1 MEKQTYISA
10 SEISA
15 VDELYQK
22 YLSNGNDL
30 DIGWKKFF
38 EGFEFARKNFS
49 ESSEGGVPENARLP
63 DGQVKKEF
71 AVLNLINLYR
81 AVGHLFTHTNP
92 VRERRKYSPSLDEIE
107 RIGLAQTDMGTVF
120 QAGAEIGLGPAPLKE
135 IIAVLK
141 QTYCGSIGVEYRYI
155 RSAEITKWLQT
166 RMEPQRNTPGF
177 SKEEK
182 KDILDNISKAVV
194 FENFLHTKFAGEK
207 RFSLEGCEA
216 LIPAMD
222 SVIQKGAS
230 LGIKEF
236 VIGMAHRGRLNVLA
250 NIMKKTY
257 EDIFTE
263 FEGKEFD
270 EALFDGDVKYHQG
283 YSSNVVTKD
292 GNKVHLSLTPNPSHL
307 ETVGGVAEGISRAKI
322 DKNFSGDSSKLCPI
336 LIHGDAAI
344 AGQGILY
351 EIVQMVRLD
360 AYKTGGT
367 IHLVT
372 NNQIGFTTNYLDAR
386 SSTYCTDI
394 AKVTLSPVFHVN
406 ADDVEA
412 VIYVVQLAME
422 FRQKFHRDVFI
433 DLLGYRKYGHNEGDE
448 PRFTQPMLYKSIATH
463 ANPREIYM
471 KKLIA
476 EGVIDETQA
485 KQIENDFRILLNER
499 LSDAKQIKKT
509 KVTSFL
515 EGQWKGMKMA
525 ADSDFDRSPDTS
537 VDKETLIEIG
547 NKITAIPPG
556 KKFFN
561 KTEKLFKDRKA
572 MLDGNKLD
580 WAMGELLAYGTL
592 LNEGHSVRFSGQDVE
607 RGTFSHRHAV
617 IKLEDSEEE
626 YVPLASVEKNSKL
639 MIYNSHLSE
648 YAVLGFEY
656 GYAMASPEA
665 LCIWEAQFGDFAN
678 CAQVVIDQYISA
690 AEDKWRRMNGICL
703 LLPHGYEG
711 QGAEHSSA
719 RIERFLTL
727 CAENNMYV
735 INATT
740 PANFFHA
747 LRRQLKQ
754 PFRKPLIAF
763 TPKSLLRHPKCVS
776 PLSEF
781 SAGGFKEMID
791 DADANPKSVKK
802 LVFSFGKIY
811 YDLLAHRE
819 ALAAAPLSGGQ
830 PSQKGEGWERS
841 SGAGGEVALIRIEQM
856 YPFPK
861 KQFADLLS
869 KYAAAKE
876 FVWAQEE
883 PHNMGAWGYLLRTVS
898 PHLKGGHLQCI
909 ARPESASPATGS
921 KKVHEIQQKDI
932 LDKVFKPHP

>member
-1 MEKQTYISA
+1 MEKQTYLSS

-15 VDELYQK
+15 IDDLYQQ
-22 YLSNGNDL
+22 YLKSNSSVETD
-30 DIGWKKFF
+30 WQKFF
-38 EGFEFARKNFS
+38 EGFEFARKNYQDQA
-49 ESSEGGVPENARLP
+49 EAGVPENACLP
-63 DGQVKKEF
+63 DRQVRKEF
-71 AVLNLINLYR
+71 CVLNLINLYR
-81 AVGHLFTHTNP
+81 SVGHLFTHTNP

-107 RIGLAQTDMGTVF
+107 LIGLAQSDMDTVF
-120 QAGAEIGLGPAPLKE
+120 QAGNEIGIGPAPLKE
-135 IIAVLK
+135 IIVVLK
-141 QTYCGSIGVEYRYI
+141 QIYCRSIGVEYRYI
-155 RSAEITKWLQT
+155 RNAEIVKWLQAK
-166 RMEPQRNTPGF
+166 MEPNRNAPAF

-182 KDILDNISKAVV
+182 IGILNDISKAVI
-194 FENFLHTKFAGEK
+194 FENFLHTKFVGEK

-222 SVIQKGAS
+222 SVINKGAA

-263 FEGKEFD
+263 FEGKEFE

-283 YSSNVVTKD
+283 YSSNIVTKD

-307 ETVGGVAEGISRAKI
+307 ETVGGVVEGISRAKI
-322 DKNFSGDSSKLCPI
+322 DNTYSGDSSRLCPI

-422 FRQKFHRDVFI
+422 FREKFHRDVFI

-448 PRFTQPMLYKSIATH
+448 PRFTQPLLYKAIATH
-463 ANPREIYM
+463 PNPRDIYM

-476 EGVIDETQA
+476 EGVIDETQTR
-485 KQIENDFRILLNER
+485 QIESDFRAMLDERLNE
-499 LSDAKQIKKT
+499 SKQIKKT

-515 EGQWKGMKMA
+515 EGQWKGLKIA
-525 ADSDFDRSPDTS
+525 TDADFDGSPDTS
-537 VDKETLIEIG
+537 VDKKILTEIG
-547 NKITAIPPG
+547 KKITEVPAG
-556 KKFFN
+556 KKFFT
-561 KTEKLFKDRKA
+561 KMEKLFKDRRA
-572 MLDGNKLD
+572 MLDGDKLD
-580 WAMGELLAYGTL
+580 WGMGELLAYGTL

-626 YVPLASVEKNSKL
+626 YVPLKSVEKDSKF

-656 GYAMASPEA
+656 GYAMASPES

-735 INATT
+735 INPTT

-747 LRRQLKQ
+747 LRRQLKT
-754 PFRKPLIAF
+754 PYRKPLIAF
-763 TPKSLLRHPKCVS
+763 TPKSLLRHPKCIS
-776 PLSEF
+776 SLDEF
-781 SAGGFKEMID
+781 SKGGFQEIMD
-791 DADANPKSVKK
+791 DKTANPESVRK

-811 YDLLAHRE
+811 YDLLAYRE
-819 ALAAAPLSGGQ
+819 TLSAISPLSSG
-830 PSQKGEGWERS
+830 R
-841 SGAGGEVALIRIEQM
+841 GAGGEVALIRIEQM

-861 KQFADLLS
+861 KQFADILS
-869 KYAAAKE
+869 KYNSAKE
-876 FVWAQEE
+876 FVWVQEE

-898 PHLKGGHLQCI
+898 PHLKGGQLQCI

-921 KKVHEIQQKDI
+921 KKVHEQQQKDI
-932 LDKVFKPHP
+932 LEKVFKPHP

>member
-1 MEKQTYISA
+1 MEKQTYISS

-15 VDELYQK
+15 VDDLYQQ
-22 YLSNGNDL
+22 YLKSNSSVETD
-30 DIGWKKFF
+30 WQKFF
-38 EGFEFARKNFS
+38 EGFEFARKNFQEMS
-49 ESSEGGVPENARLP
+49 DSGVPEN
-63 DGQVKKEF
+63 VKKEF
-71 AVLNLINLYR
+71 CVLNLINLYR

-107 RIGLAQTDMGTVF
+107 LIGLAQSDMGTVF
-120 QAGAEIGLGPAPLKE
+120 HAGSEIGLGDAKLSD
-135 IIAVLK
+135 IIAFLK

-155 RSAEITKWLQT
+155 RNAEIVKWLQAK
-166 RMEPQRNTPGF
+166 MEPVRNTPDF

-182 KDILDNISKAVV
+182 IGILNEISKAVI
-194 FENFLHTKFAGEK
+194 FENFLHTKFVGEK

-222 SVIQKGAS
+222 AVINKGAS

-263 FEGKEFD
+263 FEGKEFE

-322 DKNFSGDSSKLCPI
+322 DTTYSGDSSKLCPI

-372 NNQIGFTTNYLDAR
+372 NNQIGFTTNYMDAR

-406 ADDVEA
+406 ADDAEA
-412 VIYVVQLAME
+412 VNFVVQLAME
-422 FRQKFHRDVFI
+422 FRQKFQRDVFI

-448 PRFTQPMLYKSIATH
+448 PRFTQPLLYKNIATH
-463 ANPREIYM
+463 PNPREIYM

-476 EGVIDETQA
+476 EGVVDEVQA
-485 KQIENDFRILLNER
+485 KQIESDFRNLLSDR
-499 LSDAKQIKKT
+499 LNDAKQIKKT

-515 EGQWKGMKMA
+515 EGQWKGVKMA
-525 ADSDFDRSPDTS
+525 TDADFDKSPETS
-537 VDKETLIEIG
+537 VDKKTLTEIG
-547 NKITAIPPG
+547 KKITEIPVG

-561 KTEKLFKDRKA
+561 KMEKLFKDRRA
-572 MLDGNKLD
+572 MLDGDKLD
-580 WAMGELLAYGTL
+580 WGMGELLAYGTL

-626 YVPLASVEKNSKL
+626 YVPLSQIEKNSKFR
-639 MIYNSHLSE
+639 IFNSHLSE

-656 GYAMASPEA
+656 GYAMASPES

-747 LRRQLKQ
+747 LRRQLKT
-754 PFRKPLIAF
+754 PYRKPLIAF
-763 TPKSLLRHPKCVS
+763 TPKSLLRHPKCIS
-776 PLSEF
+776 SLDEF
-781 SAGGFKEMID
+781 SKGGFKEIID
-791 DADANPKSVKK
+791 DASADPKKVKR

-811 YDLLAHRE
+811 YDL
-819 ALAAAPLSGGQ
+819 AAKKESLTPN
-830 PSQKGEGWERS
+830 PSPQGEGNKAE
-841 SGAGGEVALIRIEQM
+841 EVALIRIEQM

-861 KQFADLLS
+861 KQFAEILS
-869 KYAAAKE
+869 KYNLAKE

-898 PHLKGGHLQCI
+898 PHLKGGQLKCI

-921 KKVHEIQQKDI
+921 KKVHEIQQREI
-932 LDKVFKPHP
+932 LEKVFNS

>member
-1 MEKQTYISA
+1 MEKQTYLSS

-22 YLSNGNDL
+22 YICNGDDL
-30 DIGWKKFF
+30 DEGWKKFF
-38 EGFEFARKNFS
+38 EGFEFARKNFTDTVDA
-49 ESSEGGVPENARLP
+49 GIPENVR
-63 DGQVKKEF
+63 KEF
-71 AVLNLINLYR
+71 CVLNLINLYR
-81 AVGHLFTHTNP
+81 AVGHLFTRTNP
-92 VRERRKYSPSLDEIE
+92 VRERRTYSPSLDEIE
-107 RIGLAQTDMGTVF
+107 LIGLSQKDMDTVF
-120 QAGAEIGLGPAPLKE
+120 HAGSEIGMPPSTLRE

-141 QTYCGSIGVEYRYI
+141 QTYCQSIGVEYRYI
-155 RSAEITKWLQT
+155 RNAEIIKWLQ
-166 RMEPQRNTPGF
+166 RKMEPKRNTPEF
-177 SKEEK
+177 VKEEK
-182 KDILDNISKAVV
+182 IDILNSINKAVI
-194 FENFLHTKFAGEK
+194 FENFLHTKFVGEK
-207 RFSLEGCEA
+207 RFSLEGCEV

-230 LGIKEF
+230 LGINEF

-263 FEGKEFD
+263 FEGKEF
-270 EALFDGDVKYHQG
+270 EESLFDGDVKYHQG
-283 YSSNVVTKD
+283 YSSNVITKD
-292 GNKVHLSLTPNPSHL
+292 GSKVHLSLTPNPSHL
-307 ETVGGVAEGISRAKI
+307 ETVGGVVEGISRAKI
-322 DKNFSGDSSKLCPI
+322 DRDYNGDNTKLCPI

-386 SSTYCTDI
+386 SSTYCTDV

-406 ADDVEA
+406 ADDAEA
-412 VIYVVQLAME
+412 VIYVVRLAME
-422 FRQKFHRDVFI
+422 FRQTFHRDVFI

-448 PRFTQPMLYKSIATH
+448 PRFTQPLLYKSIASH
-463 ANPREIYM
+463 PNPREIYI
-471 KKLIA
+471 KKLVA
-476 EGVIDETQA
+476 EGVIDEAQA
-485 KQIENDFRILLNER
+485 KQIENDFRTLLSERLNE
-499 LSDAKQIKKT
+499 SKQIKKT

-515 EGQWKGMKMA
+515 EGNWKGVKMA
-525 ADSDFDRSPDTS
+525 SDADFEKSPDTS
-537 VDKETLIEIG
+537 VDKKTLLEIG
-547 NKITAIPPG
+547 NKITEIPVG
-556 KKFFN
+556 KFFFN
-561 KTEKLFKDRKA
+561 KLEKLFKDRKS
-572 MLDGNKLD
+572 MLDGDKLD
-580 WAMGELLAYGTL
+580 WSMGELLAYGSL

-626 YVPLASVEKNSKL
+626 YVPLASVEKNSKF

-656 GYAMASPEA
+656 GYAMASPQT
-665 LCIWEAQFGDFAN
+665 LTIWEAQFGDFAN

-735 INATT
+735 INPTT

-763 TPKSLLRHPKCVS
+763 TPKSLLRHPKCIS
-776 PLSEF
+776 TLDDF
-781 SAGGFKEMID
+781 SKGGFKEIID
-791 DADANPKSVKK
+791 DVSIDATKVKK
-802 LVFSFGKIY
+802 LVFTFGKIH
-811 YDLLAHRE
+811 YDLLAKKE
-819 ALAAAPLSGGQ
+819 ELKNSDT
-830 PSQKGEGWERS
+830 
-841 SGAGGEVALIRIEQM
+841 ALIRLEQI

-861 KQFADLLS
+861 KQFADLLE
-869 KYAAAKE
+869 KYNSAKE
-876 FVWAQEE
+876 FLWVQEE

-898 PHLKGGHLQCI
+898 PHLKNGQLKCI

-921 KKVHEIQQKDI
+921 KKVHEQQQKDI
-932 LDKVFKPHP
+932 LEKVFSK

>member
-1 MEKQTYISA
+1 MEKQTYLNS

-22 YLSNGNDL
+22 YLNNADGL
-30 DIGWKKFF
+30 EEGWKKFF
-38 EGFEFARKNFS
+38 EGFEFARKNFT
-49 ESSEGGVPENARLP
+49 ESADTGVPEN
-63 DGQVKKEF
+63 VKKEF
-71 AVLNLINLYR
+71 CVLNLINLYR

-107 RIGLAQTDMGTVF
+107 LIGLAQSDMDTVF
-120 QAGAEIGLGPAPLKE
+120 HAGSEIGLGDATLRD
-135 IIAVLK
+135 IIKHLK
-141 QTYCGSIGVEYRYI
+141 QTYCQSIGVEYRYI
-155 RSAEITKWLQT
+155 RNAEITKWLQEK
-166 RMEPQRNTPGF
+166 MEPKRNTPDF

-182 KDILDNISKAVV
+182 IDALNDISKAVV
-194 FENFLHTKFAGEK
+194 FENFLHTKFVGEK
-207 RFSLEGCEA
+207 RFSLEGVEA
-216 LIPAMD
+216 LIPALD
-222 SVIQKGAS
+222 AVINKGAS

-236 VIGMAHRGRLNVLA
+236 VMGMAHRGRLNVLA

-263 FEGKEFD
+263 FEGKEF
-270 EALFDGDVKYHQG
+270 EESLFDGDVKYHQG
-283 YSSNVVTKD
+283 YSSNIVTKD
-292 GNKVHLSLTPNPSHL
+292 GSKVHLSLTPNPSHL
-307 ETVGGVAEGISRAKI
+307 ETVGGVVEGISRAKI
-322 DKNFSGDSSKLCPI
+322 DRDYAGENKKLCPI

-344 AGQGILY
+344 AAQGILY

-372 NNQIGFTTNYLDAR
+372 NNQIGFTTNYVDAR

-412 VIYVVQLAME
+412 VIYVVRLSME

-448 PRFTQPMLYKSIATH
+448 PRFTQPLLYKSIASH
-463 ANPREIYM
+463 PNPREIYM
-471 KKLIA
+471 KKLVS
-476 EGVIDETQA
+476 EGVIDEAQA
-485 KQIENDFRILLNER
+485 KQIESDFRTLLSER
-499 LSDAKQIKKT
+499 LSEAKQIKKT

-515 EGQWKGMKMA
+515 EGQWKGVKMA
-525 ADSDFDRSPDTS
+525 ADADFEKSPDTA
-537 VDKETLIEIG
+537 VEKKTLLEIG
-547 NKITAIPPG
+547 KKITDIPAE

-561 KTEKLFKDRKA
+561 KIEKLFKDRKA

-626 YVPLASVEKNSKL
+626 YIPLAKVEKNSKF

-656 GYAMASPEA
+656 GYAMASPDI
-665 LCIWEAQFGDFAN
+665 LTIWEAQFGDFAN

-776 PLSEF
+776 SLEDF
-781 SAGGFKEMID
+781 SKGGFKEIID
-791 DADANPKSVKK
+791 DTSADPKSVKK
-802 LVFSFGKIY
+802 LVFTFGKIY

-819 ALAAAPLSGGQ
+819 SLEGATPLS
-830 PSQKGEGWERS
+830 SDNRAKGEGWERS
-841 SGAGGEVALIRIEQM
+841 SGGGGEVALIRIEQM

-861 KQFADLLS
+861 KQFAAILS
-869 KYAAAKE
+869 KYNSAKE
-876 FVWAQEE
+876 FLWVQEE
-883 PHNMGAWGYLLRTVS
+883 PHNMGAWGYLLRTIS
-898 PHLKGGHLQCI
+898 PHLNGGKLECI

-921 KKVHEIQQKDI
+921 KKVHEHQQKEI
-932 LDKVFKPHP
+932 ISKVFSIPRP

>member
-1 MEKQTYISA
+1 MEKQTYIANSD
-10 SEISA
+10 IS
-15 VDELYQK
+15 VIDDLYQK

-30 DIGWKKFF
+30 DDGWKKFF
-38 EGFEFARKNFS
+38 EGFEFARKNFQDTV
-49 ESSEGGVPENARLP
+49 SSGVPENVR
-63 DGQVKKEF
+63 KEF
-71 AVLNLINLYR
+71 CVINLINLYR

-92 VRERRKYSPSLDEIE
+92 VRVRRKYSPSLDEIE
-107 RIGLAQTDMGTVF
+107 LIGLSQSDMDTVF
-120 QAGAEIGLGPAPLKE
+120 HAGSEIGLGDAKLRDIISFLKE
-135 IIAVLK
+135 
-141 QTYCGSIGVEYRYI
+141 TYCRSIGVEYRYI
-155 RSAEITKWLQT
+155 RHAEIVKWLQGK
-166 RMEPQRNTPGF
+166 MESSRNTPTF

-182 KDILDNISKAVV
+182 IEILNDISKAVI
-194 FENFLHTKFAGEK
+194 FENFLHTKFVGEK

-216 LIPAMD
+216 LIPALD
-222 SVIQKGAS
+222 AVINKGAS

-236 VIGMAHRGRLNVLA
+236 IVGMAHRGRLNVLA

-263 FEGKEFD
+263 FEGKEF
-270 EALFDGDVKYHQG
+270 EESLFGGDVKYHQG
-283 YSSNVVTKD
+283 YSSNVITQD
-292 GNKVHLSLTPNPSHL
+292 GNKIHLSLTPNPSHL
-307 ETVGGVAEGISRAKI
+307 EAVNGVAEGISRAKI
-322 DKNFSGDSSKLCPI
+322 DTTYAGDNSKLCPI
-336 LIHGDAAI
+336 LIHGDASVA
-344 AGQGILY
+344 AQGILY
-351 EIVQMVRLD
+351 EVVQMVRLD

-372 NNQIGFTTNYLDAR
+372 NNQIGFTTNYLDGR

-406 ADDVEA
+406 ADDIEA
-412 VIYVVQLAME
+412 VVFVVQLAME

-448 PRFTQPMLYKSIATH
+448 PRFTQPLLYKAIASH
-463 ANPREIYM
+463 PNPREIYI
-471 KKLIA
+471 KKLIS
-476 EGVIDETQA
+476 EGVIDEVKA
-485 KQIENDFRILLNER
+485 KEIENEFRNLLSDR
-499 LSDAKQIKKT
+499 LSEAKQIKKT

-515 EGQWKGMKMA
+515 EGQWKGVKMA
-525 ADSDFDRSPDTS
+525 TDSDFEKSPDTS
-537 VDKETLIEIG
+537 VDKKTLLEIG
-547 NKITAIPPG
+547 NKITEVPAG
-556 KKFFN
+556 KKFFS
-561 KTEKLFKDRKA
+561 KIEKLFKDRKA
-572 MLDGNKLD
+572 MLEGEGKLD

-592 LNEGHSVRFSGQDVE
+592 LNEEHSVRFSGQDVE

-626 YVPLASVEKNSKL
+626 YVPLASVEKNSKF

-656 GYAMASPEA
+656 GYAMASPDS

-727 CAENNMYV
+727 CAKNNMYV

-747 LRRQLKQ
+747 LRRQLKT
-754 PFRKPLIAF
+754 PYRKPLIVF

-776 PLSEF
+776 KWDELTS
-781 SAGGFKEMID
+781 GGFKEIFD
-791 DADANPKSVKK
+791 DASANPSLVKK
-802 LVFSFGKIY
+802 IVFSFGKIY
-811 YDLLAHRE
+811 YDLLAKKE
-819 ALAAAPLSGGQ
+819 EL
-830 PSQKGEGWERS
+830 KNTDT
-841 SGAGGEVALIRIEQM
+841 ALIRIEQM

-861 KQFADLLS
+861 KQFSDILA
-869 KYAAAKE
+869 KYKSAKE
-876 FVWAQEE
+876 FLWVQEE

-898 PHLKGGHLQCI
+898 PHLKGGELKCI

-921 KKVHEIQQKDI
+921 KKVHETQQKEI
-932 LDKVFKPHP
+932 LERVFST

>member
-1 MEKQTYISA
+1 MEKQTYIGS

-49 ESSEGGVPENARLP
+49 EAADSAVPENVR
-63 DGQVKKEF
+63 KEF
-71 AVLNLINLYR
+71 CVLNLINLYR

-107 RIGLAQTDMGTVF
+107 LIGLSQSDMEVVF
-120 QAGAEIGLGPAPLKE
+120 HAGSEIGMGPSTLRE
-135 IIAVLK
+135 IISVLK
-141 QTYCGSIGVEYRYI
+141 QTYCQSIGVEYRYI
-155 RSAEITKWLQT
+155 RNAEITKWLQQK
-166 RMEPQRNTPGF
+166 MEPNRNTPDF

-182 KDILDNISKAVV
+182 IEILNDISKAVI
-194 FENFLHTKFAGEK
+194 FENFLHTKFVGEK

-216 LIPAMD
+216 LIPALD
-222 SVIQKGAS
+222 SVIKKGAA

-236 VIGMAHRGRLNVLA
+236 VMGMAHRGRLNVLA

-263 FEGKEFD
+263 FEGKEF
-270 EALFDGDVKYHQG
+270 EESLFDGDVKYHQG

-307 ETVGGVAEGISRAKI
+307 ETVDGLVEGISRAKL
-322 DKNFSGDSSKLCPI
+322 DKNYDSDKTKLCPI
-336 LIHGDAAI
+336 LVHGDAAI
-344 AGQGILY
+344 AAQGIMY

-367 IHLVT
+367 IHIVT
-372 NNQIGFTTNYLDAR
+372 NNQVGFTTNYLDGR

-394 AKVTLSPVFHVN
+394 AKVTLSPVFHIN
-406 ADDVEA
+406 ADDAEA
-412 VIYVVQLAME
+412 VIYVVRLAME
-422 FRQKFHRDVFI
+422 FRQKFNRDVFI

-448 PRFTQPMLYKSIATH
+448 PRFTQPLLYKAIATH
-463 ANPREIYM
+463 PNPREIYM

-476 EGVIDETQA
+476 ENVIDEAQA
-485 KQIENDFRILLNER
+485 KQIENDFRTMLDERLNE
-499 LSDAKQIKKT
+499 SKQIKKT

-515 EGQWKGMKMA
+515 EGQWKGIEMA
-525 ADSDFDRSPDTS
+525 SEKDFERSPDTS
-537 VDKETLIEIG
+537 VDKKILIDIG
-547 NKITAIPPG
+547 KKITEIPAG

-561 KTEKLFKDRKA
+561 KMEKLFKDRRA
-572 MLDGNKLD
+572 MLDGDKLD
-580 WAMGELLAYGTL
+580 WGMGELLAYGTL

-626 YVPLASVEKNSKL
+626 YVPLASVEKNSKF

-656 GYAMASPEA
+656 GYAMASPET

-735 INATT
+735 INPTT
-740 PANFFHA
+740 PENFFHA
-747 LRRQLKQ
+747 LRRQLKT
-754 PFRKPLIAF
+754 PYRKPLIAF

-776 PLSEF
+776 SLDEF
-781 SAGGFKEMID
+781 SKGGFKEIFD
-791 DADANPKSVKK
+791 DTSANPKSVKK
-802 LVFSFGKIY
+802 LVFTFGKIY
-811 YDLLAHRE
+811 YDLLAKKE
-819 ALAAAPLSGGQ
+819 EL
-830 PSQKGEGWERS
+830 KNTDT
-841 SGAGGEVALIRIEQM
+841 ALIRIEQM

-861 KQFADLLS
+861 KQFADILA
-869 KYAAAKE
+869 KYNSAKE
-876 FVWAQEE
+876 FLWVQEE

-898 PHLKGGHLQCI
+898 PHLKGGQLQCI

-921 KKVHEIQQKDI
+921 KKVHEQQQKDI
-932 LDKVFKPHP
+932 IQKVFS

>member
-1 MEKQTYISA
+1 MEKQTYITS

-15 VDELYQK
+15 VDDLYQK

-30 DIGWKKFF
+30 DAGWKKFF
-38 EGFEFARKNFS
+38 EGFEFARKNFT
-49 ESSEGGVPENARLP
+49 ESASRDIPEN
-63 DGQVKKEF
+63 VNKEF
-71 AVLNLINLYR
+71 SVLNLINLYR

-107 RIGLAQTDMGTVF
+107 LIGLSQSDMDTVF
-120 QAGAEIGLGPAPLKE
+120 HAGSEIGLGDAKLRD
-135 IIAVLK
+135 IISFLK
-141 QTYCGSIGVEYRYI
+141 QTYCQSVGAEYRYI
-155 RSAEITKWLQT
+155 RNAEITKWLQEK
-166 RMEPQRNTPGF
+166 MESCRNTPDF

-182 KDILDNISKAVV
+182 INILNEISKAVI
-194 FENFLHTKFAGEK
+194 FESFLHTKFVGEK
-207 RFSLEGCEA
+207 RFSLEGCEV

-222 SVIQKGAS
+222 SVIQQGAS

-250 NIMKKTY
+250 SIMKKTY

-263 FEGKEFD
+263 FEGKEF
-270 EALFDGDVKYHQG
+270 EESLFDGDVKYHQG
-283 YSSNVVTKD
+283 YSSNVITKE
-292 GNKVHLSLTPNPSHL
+292 GNKVHMSLTPNPSHL
-307 ETVGGVAEGISRAKI
+307 ETVNGVVEGIARAKI
-322 DKNFSGDSSKLCPI
+322 DRSYDGDSTQLCPI
-336 LIHGDAAI
+336 LIHGDSAI

-351 EIVQMVRLD
+351 EIIQMVRLD

-372 NNQIGFTTNYLDAR
+372 NNQIGFTTNYMDAR

-406 ADDVEA
+406 ADDAEA
-412 VIYVVQLAME
+412 VIFVVRLAME

-448 PRFTQPMLYKSIATH
+448 PRFTQPLLYKSIASH

-471 KKLIA
+471 KKLIV
-476 EGVIDETQA
+476 EGVVDEAQA
-485 KQIENDFRILLNER
+485 KQIEDDFRNLLSER
-499 LSDAKQIKKT
+499 LNHAKQIKKT

-515 EGQWKGMKMA
+515 EGQWKGVKMA
-525 ADSDFDRSPDTS
+525 TEADFDKSPDTA
-537 VDKETLIEIG
+537 VDKKILLEIG
-547 NKITAIPPG
+547 NKITEVPAG

-561 KTEKLFKDRKA
+561 KMEKLFKDRKA
-572 MLDGNKLD
+572 MLDGDKLD

-626 YVPLASVEKNSKL
+626 YVPLASAEKNSKF

-656 GYAMASPEA
+656 GYAMASPET
-665 LCIWEAQFGDFAN
+665 LTIWEAQFGDFAN
-678 CAQVVIDQYISA
+678 CAQVIIDQYISA

-747 LRRQLKQ
+747 LRRQLKT
-754 PFRKPLIAF
+754 PYRKPLIAF
-763 TPKSLLRHPKCVS
+763 TPKSLLRHPKCIS
-776 PLSEF
+776 SFDEF
-781 SAGGFKEMID
+781 SNGGFKEIMD
-791 DADANPKSVKK
+791 DVSVNPKSVKK
-802 LVFSFGKIY
+802 LVFTFGKIY
-811 YDLLAHRE
+811 YDLLAYRE
-819 ALAAAPLSGGQ
+819 TLSAATPLSSG
-830 PSQKGEGWERS
+830 R
-841 SGAGGEVALIRIEQM
+841 GAGGEVALIRIEQM

-861 KQFADLLS
+861 KQFSDLLN
-869 KYAAAKE
+869 KYSSAKE
-876 FVWAQEE
+876 FLWVQEE

-898 PHLKGGHLQCI
+898 PYLKGGQLQCI

-921 KKVHEIQQKDI
+921 KKVHEIQQKEI
-932 LDKVFKPHP
+932 LEKVFKPHP